1 MDYIHIF
8 NKSKMALT
16 GQWVIILGNVLSAEY
31 LGIQAMLLRHGAQL
45 NFNYVYLPL
54 ASVKDH

>member
-1 MDYIHIF
+1 
-8 NKSKMALT
+8 MALT